1 MKTNFSELINGLN
14 LDENSKAI
22 VQKIVAELLCIIAEK
37 DKIIVEQAKQI
48 DGQSKQLESQSL
60 VIKSQGSEILEL
72 QRQLKMDSTN
82 SSLPPSSDMK
92 KKKEMLDD
100 DETGNGG
107 NSNRG
112 GKPGH
117 KGTTLNQVKKPDRI
131 KKIMPEQCSCGSRD
145 LRVTGSYEARQEFD
159 VEIKRV
165 VTEYRLIYCK
175 CGACGLVNKPESD
188 LPSNAFYS
196 DKVKAYAVYMLDRHF
211 MSYERLKEQFTDMFE
226 LSISEGSISNWR
238 REFANK
244 LGKSYLKELKK
255 LLLACKYINADETG
269 INVAGDTIWAHVN
282 CTDKYTLLQV
292 SPKRGSEGIKASGVL
307 GIYTGFVVADGWSSY
322 KGLPAIRGIQSCF
335 AHLFRYCVDIAEN
348 YQQKWANKVLD
359 FLHGLMEESKALN
372 NAGIANF
379 SAKLRIK
386 YNLQYDK
393 LLKDGETELKEH
405 NYGKSHHTWRFLNR
419 LRREK
424 SSVLRFLRHT
434 FLPLTNNE
442 AERSLRPLKVKQ
454 KISGTCVSLETAQE
468 NLDIRSFIATTKKQ
482 GQNVLA
488 AMLKLFINPQDFII
502 I

>member
-1 MKTNFSELINGLN
+1 MRANFSELINGLN
-14 LDENSKAI
+14 IDDSSKAI
-22 VQKIVAELLCIIAEK
+22 MQKIVAELLCVVAEK

-48 DGQSKQLESQSL
+48 ESQSL

-72 QRQLKMDSTN
+72 QRQLKMDSSN
-82 SSLPPSSDMK
+82 SSLPPSSDMNK
-92 KKKEMLDD
+92 KKKKSDD
-100 DETGNGG
+100 DGTGNGG
-107 NSNRG
+107 ISNRG
-112 GKPGH
+112 GKSGH

-165 VTEYRLIYCK
+165 VTEHRLIHCK
-175 CGACGLVNKPESD
+175 CGSCGLVSKPESD
-188 LPSNAFYS
+188 LPGNAFYS
-196 DKVKAYAVYMLDRHF
+196 EKVKAYAVYMLDRHF

-244 LGKSYLKELKK
+244 LGKRYLKELKK

-348 YQQKWANKVLD
+348 YKQKWANKVLD

-405 NYGKSHHTWRFLNR
+405 NYGKNHHTWRFLNR
-419 LRREK
+419 LRKEK

-468 NLDIRSFIATTKKQ
+468 NLDIRSFIATAKKQ

-502 I
+502 V

>member
-1 MKTNFSELINGLN
+1 MTTNFSELINGLN
-14 LDENSKAI
+14 IDESSKAI
-22 VQKIVAELLCIIAEK
+22 MQKIVAELLCIIAEK
-37 DKIIVEQAKQI
+37 DKIIVEQSKQI
-48 DGQSKQLESQSL
+48 ESQSL

-82 SSLPPSSDMK
+82 SSLPPSSDMNKTK
-92 KKKEMLDD
+92 KKSDD
-100 DETGNGG
+100 DETGSGG
-107 NSNRG
+107 STNRG

-117 KGTTLNQVKKPDRI
+117 KGTTLNQLKKPDLI

-165 VTEYRLIYCK
+165 VTEHRLIHCK
-175 CGACGLVNKPESD
+175 CGSCGLVSKAESD

-196 DKVKAYAVYMLDRHF
+196 EKVKAYAVYMLDRHF
-211 MSYERLKEQFTDMFE
+211 MSYERLKEQFADMYE

-244 LGKSYLKELKK
+244 LGKRYLKELKK

-269 INVAGDTIWAHVN
+269 INVAGDTLWAHVN
-282 CTDKYTLLQV
+282 CTDKYTLLHV
-292 SPKRGSEGIKASGVL
+292 SPKRGSEGIKGSGVL

-348 YQQKWANKVLD
+348 YQQKWANKVLA

-405 NYGKSHHTWRFLNR
+405 NYGKNHHTWRFLNR
-419 LRREK
+419 LRKEK

-454 KISGTCVSLETAQE
+454 KISGTCVSLETTQE
-468 NLDIRSFIATTKKQ
+468 NLDIRSFIATAKKQ

-502 I
+502 V